1 MVLHTGF
8 GNLGNGSIP
17 AFWTNKGVLTA
28 ITYHIFFWKVNDYLR
43 PDLFS

>member
-17 AFWTNKGVLTA
+17 AFWTKGVLTA
-28 ITYHIFFWKVNDYLR
+28 IIHNRYFFWKIISANCA
-43 PDLFS
+43 LFI